1 MQTEVC
7 SQAFQTKE
15 DKTFTHHVKNTW
27 MQTDK
32 VKEKRNFS
40 LQKMLMRKK
49 KYINDMKLIWGTHA
63 RLIW

>member
-1 MQTEVC
+1 
-7 SQAFQTKE
+7 
-15 DKTFTHHVKNTW
+15 

-40 LQKMLMRKK
+40 LQKMLMRKE